1 MEVWYVEELTYL
13 LSVLVRYWGLMV
25 SGMLVLMAKRGAGE
39 RGPKSS
45 PMCYKE
51 ATAWSALLVSIL
63 EICGQMEDTH

>member
-13 LSVLVRYWGLMV
+13 LSVLVRYRGLMV
-25 SGMLVLMAKRGAGE
+25 SGMLVLMAKRRVGE

-51 ATAWSALLVSIL
+51 GTAWPALLVSIL